1 LKMCKIREI
10 GFLIK

>member
-1 LKMCKIREI
+1 MCKIREI